1 MHGFLACLV
10 AFLAGAWDMVACP
23 VGLRAG
29 ALGECQDALVLLCT
43 AWDTSFGWATVAEVE
58 VSVPR
63 TVLAGGCIHFRETLL
78 LVRFRPCIAL
88 CGFAINCLCDLALE
102 FRSRMQMSLVP
113 RCEWRGS
120 ETPVRSDS
128 SLEQVVRSDSN
139 MEQVVRS
146 DSNLEQAQM
155 KMTRFS
161 VKHPID
167 L

>member
-29 ALGECQDALVLLCT
+29 ALGEGQDALVLLCT
-43 AWDTSFGWATVAEVE
+43 AWDTSFGWPTVAEE
-58 VSVPR
+58 ASVPQ
-63 TVLAGGCIHFRETLL
+63 TALAGGCIHFRETLL

-120 ETPVRSDS
+120 ETLVRSDS
-128 SLEQVVRSDSN
+128 SLG
-139 MEQVVRS
+139 QVVRS
-146 DSNLEQAQM
+146 DSNLEQVQM
-155 KMTRFS
+155 KMMTRFS
-161 VKHPID
+161 VKHQID